1 MKTPRRKIVLI
12 NRKFQINLIL
22 KFLIVNIAVMALF
35 GALMYLFL
43 DSEIEANLQSSHTKY
58 KNMKDMLLP
67 IVMALSLINVLVSSL
82 IITFFVLFAS
92 FRIAGP
98 FFRFNSA
105 VTEITNGNLKPF
117 VNLREKDQLFE
128 ISQNFKSFSERFCK
142 DFSQLDQIRKQLEE
156 TNVPLKDDSLK
167 TSIQQLKLVIEP
179 YQF

>member
-12 NRKFQINLIL
+12 NRKFQFNLIF
-22 KFLIVNIAVMALF
+22 KFLIVNIAVMAVF

-43 DSEIEANLQSSHTKY
+43 DSEIEANLLSSHTKY

-67 IVMALSLINVLVSSL
+67 IVVALSFINVLISSL

-117 VNLREKDQLFE
+117 VNLREKDQLYE
-128 ISQNFKSFSERFCK
+128 MSQNFKSFSDRFCK
-142 DFSQLDQIRKQLEE
+142 DFSQLDQIRKRLDE
-156 TNVPLKDDSLK
+156 TNGQLKNESLQ
-167 TSIQQLKLVIEP
+167 TSIQQLKQVIDQ